1 MESKLSVEI
10 GAQLTNLNSQF
21 AKAVSTVTDGTQ
33 AMNDQI
39 GKTERSFK
47 LINNTRFT
55 FGANYASASKQL
67 ATESAKTSMI
77 LGGAMVKSSN
87 QAAFALQ
94 NLGRVAQDAP
104 FGFIGIQN
112 NLNPLLESFAML
124 KQQTGSTGAALK
136 ALGSSLIGPA
146 GLGIALSVVSAGI
159 LFYQQYQQRA
169 NKATENAKKVTDD
182 YAESLD
188 QVSQAQLKG
197 SQAAQSELIT
207 LKLLYDRTQNLSLS
221 NKQRVQAVNELQ
233 DKYPAYFGN
242 LKDEAILAGQAGTK
256 YNELASAILA
266 TAKARAATDLI
277 VKNQTRKLEDEQKII
292 DLQKEQVENEKSLS
306 ILKTRS
312 ASSQGSAGVGSAGGV
327 GIARELELVE
337 GKIAKNKEAQRNLAT
352 DINILDG
359 KNLQLTKSINAETE
373 KGLVDPGKGGKDK
386 ADKANKREPILDY
399 SDEGIK
405 RAIKSLDVKL
415 DKETKLFQERIK
427 NTKIEL
433 DPEFQGVG
441 MPFDPL
447 FDAWLERFVKFGT
460 DLSALSDA
468 TIDNSLMG
476 LGSAIGE
483 AMATGTN
490 AFEAGGKAL
499 LGSFGGFLTEYGKLL
514 IKYGAAAVLKGKLDL
529 AALIPGAGIPAGIAA
544 IAAGVAL
551 VAAGAAI
558 GNFASGNNNSSE
570 GVTRPRKIPGFANG
584 VRDFTGGLAVVG
596 ERGPELVNLPTGSSV
611 IPNHNL
617 SSFGGGD
624 IVFNV
629 SSRID
634 QLGNLITAI
643 DRERSRL
650 RRVGA

>member
-1 MESKLSVEI
+1 
-10 GAQLTNLNSQF
+10 
-21 AKAVSTVTDGTQ
+21 
-33 AMNDQI
+33 
-39 GKTERSFK
+39 
-47 LINNTRFT
+47 
-55 FGANYASASKQL
+55 
-67 ATESAKTSMI
+67 
-77 LGGAMVKSSN
+77 
-87 QAAFALQ
+87 
-94 NLGRVAQDAP
+94 DAP

-112 NLNPLLESFAML
+112 NLNPLLESFGRL
-124 KQQTGSTGAALK
+124 KAETGSTGAALK

-146 GLGIALSVVSAGI
+146 GLGIALSVVSAAF
-159 LFYQQYQQRA
+159 LFYQQYVQKA
-169 NKATENAKKVTDD
+169 NRETENAKKVTDD

-197 SQAAQSELIT
+197 AQSAQSELIT
-207 LKLLYDRTQNLSLS
+207 LKLLYERTQNLSLS

-292 DLQKEQVENEKSLS
+292 DLQKEQVENEKNLS

-327 GIARELELVE
+327 GIARELSVIEE
-337 GKIAKNKEAQRNLAT
+337 KINKNKEAQRNLAT
-352 DINILDG
+352 DINIIDG
-359 KNLQLTKSINAETE
+359 KNLQLTKSINAETA
-373 KGLVDPGKGGKDK
+373 KGLVDAGK
-386 ADKANKREPILDY
+386 I
-399 SDEGIK
+399 EGTK
-405 RAIKSLDVKL
+405 KVTENFRASQLEIERTGNSLDEFLQKYL
-415 DKETKLFQERIK
+415 ITESLLNKTPLIPIESF
-427 NTKIEL
+427 KIQAKIFTT
-433 DPEFQGVG
+433 DF
-441 MPFDPL
+441 
-447 FDAWLERFVKFGT
+447 ERFNDQLNILSN
-460 DLSALSDA
+460 DL
-468 TIDNSLMG
+468 IDGSLAG

-529 AALIPGAGIPAGIAA
+529 AALIPGAGIPAGIAS

-558 GNFASGNNNSSE
+558 GNFASGNNSSSE

-584 VRDFTGGLAVVG
+584 VRDFSGGLAVVG

>member
-47 LINNTRFT
+47 LLNNTKFT

-112 NLNPLLESFAML
+112 NLNPLLESFAIL

-146 GLGIALSVVSAGI
+146 GLGIALSVVSAAV

-197 SQAAQSELIT
+197 AQSAQSELIT

-292 DLQKEQVENEKSLS
+292 DLQKEQVENEKSLA

-327 GIARELELVE
+327 GIARELSVIEE
-337 GKIAKNKEAQRNLAT
+337 KINKNKEAQRNLAT
-352 DINILDG
+352 DINIIDG
-359 KNLQLTKSINAETE
+359 KNLQLTKSINAETA
-373 KGLVDPGKGGKDK
+373 KGLVDTGKGIKNNAEKTKKLKEVTQEWLDLMFAKRRDK
-386 ADKANKREPILDY
+386 AVVGLSTDSGLTNTNNAQEVIQKKSQDAQLANLKAFTAEYTKELNKFNDDASSIINGNLVETFSGIGDAIGDALSGGQNLLTGLSMTLLSSLGSVVTDLGRLAIATGV
-399 SDEGIK
+399 GIK
-405 RAIKSLDVKL
+405 AIRTAFKTL
-415 DKETKLFQERIK
+415 
-427 NTKIEL
+427 N
-433 DPEFQGVG
+433 
-441 MPFDPL
+441 PL
-447 FDAWLERFVKFGT
+447 V
-460 DLSALSDA
+460 
-468 TIDNSLMG
+468 
-476 LGSAIGE
+476 
-483 AMATGTN
+483 
-490 AFEAGGKAL
+490 
-499 LGSFGGFLTEYGKLL
+499 
-514 IKYGAAAVLKGKLDL
+514 
-529 AALIPGAGIPAGIAA
+529 A
-544 IAAGVAL
+544 IAAGVGLIAL
-551 VAAGAAI
+551 GSAI
-558 GNFASGNNNSSE
+558 TKSVSKLGE
-570 GVTRPRKIPGFANG
+570 KIPGYANG
-584 VRDFTGGLAVVG
+584 TNSARGGIALVG
-596 ERGPELVNLPTGSSV
+596 ERGPELVNLPTGSAV
-611 IPNHNL
+611 TPNHQIAGML
-617 SSFGGGD
+617 GGGNVFIPDMVLRGED
-624 IVFNV
+624 IWV
-629 SSRID
+629 SFRKVD
-634 QLGNLITAI
+634 KRFKGLG
-643 DRERSRL
+643 
-650 RRVGA
+650 

>member
-21 AKAVSTVTDGTQ
+21 AKAVSTVTDGTS
-33 AMNDQI
+33 AMDAQI
-39 GKTERSFK
+39 SKTERSFK
-47 LINNTRFT
+47 LLNNTKFT
-55 FGANYASASKQL
+55 FGANYLSASKQL
-67 ATESAKTSMI
+67 ASEAAKTSAM
-77 LGGAMVKSSN
+77 LGGSFKKGAN
-87 QAAFALQ
+87 EAGFALT
-94 NLGRVAQDAP
+94 NLGRIAQDAP

-112 NLNPLLESFAML
+112 NLNPLLESFGRL
-124 KQQTGSTGAALK
+124 KAETGSTGAALK

-146 GLGIALSVVSAGI
+146 GLGIALSVVSAAF
-159 LFYQQYQQRA
+159 LFYQQYVQKA
-169 NKATENAKKVTDD
+169 NRETENAKKVTDD

-197 SQAAQSELIT
+197 AQSAQSELIT
-207 LKLLYDRTQNLSLS
+207 LKLLYERTQNLSLS

-292 DLQKEQVENEKSLS
+292 DLQKEQVENEKNLS

-327 GIARELELVE
+327 GIARELSVIEE
-337 GKIAKNKEAQRNLAT
+337 KINKNKEAQRNLAT
-352 DINILDG
+352 DINIIDG
-359 KNLQLTKSINAETE
+359 KNLQLTKSINAETA
-373 KGLVDPGKGGKDK
+373 KGLVDAGK
-386 ADKANKREPILDY
+386 I
-399 SDEGIK
+399 EGTK
-405 RAIKSLDVKL
+405 KVTENFRASQLEIERTGNSLDEFLQKYL
-415 DKETKLFQERIK
+415 ITESLLNKTPLIPIESF
-427 NTKIEL
+427 KIQAKIFTT
-433 DPEFQGVG
+433 DF
-441 MPFDPL
+441 
-447 FDAWLERFVKFGT
+447 ERFNDQLNILSN
-460 DLSALSDA
+460 DL
-468 TIDNSLMG
+468 IDGSLAG

-558 GNFASGNNNSSE
+558 GNFASGNNSSSE

-584 VRDFTGGLAVVG
+584 VRDFSGGLAVVG

>member
-47 LINNTRFT
+47 LLNNTKFT

-77 LGGAMVKSSN
+77 LGGSMVRSSN

-112 NLNPLLESFAML
+112 NLNPLLESFGRL
-124 KQQTGSTGAALK
+124 KAETGSTGAALK

-146 GLGIALSVVSAGI
+146 GLGIALSVVSAAV

-197 SQAAQSELIT
+197 AQSAQSELIA
-207 LKLLYDRTQNLSLS
+207 LKLLYERTQNLSLS

-292 DLQKEQVENEKSLS
+292 DLQREQVKNEESLS
-306 ILKTRS
+306 ILKARS
-312 ASSQGSAGVGSAGGV
+312 DSSSGSAGVGAAGGV
-327 GIARELELVE
+327 GIARELSVIEE
-337 GKIAKNKEAQRNLAT
+337 KINKNKEAQRNLAT
-352 DINILDG
+352 DINIIDG
-359 KNLQLTKSINAETE
+359 KNLQLTKSINTETA
-373 KGLVDPGKGGKDK
+373 KGLVDTGKIKDTK
-386 ADKANKREPILDY
+386 KVTENF
-399 SDEGIK
+399 
-405 RAIKSLDVKL
+405 RASQLEIERTGNSLDEFLQKY
-415 DKETKLFQERIK
+415 KET
-427 NTKIEL
+427 EL
-433 DPEFQGVG
+433 QLGKT
-441 MPFDPL
+441 PL
-447 FDAWLERFVKFGT
+447 ITMDSILPSNMKKMINLE
-460 DLSALSDA
+460 L
-468 TIDNSLMG
+468 
-476 LGSAIGE
+476 E
-483 AMATGTN
+483 AMK
-490 AFEAGGKAL
+490 E
-499 LGSFGGFLTEYGKLL
+499 LL
-514 IKYGAAAVLKGKLDL
+514 IKFNDQASDIINGNLVDTFSGIGDAIGDALSGGQNLLTGLSMTLLASLGSVITDL
-529 AALIPGAGIPAGIAA
+529 GRLAIATGVGIKAIRTAFKTLNPLVA
-544 IAAGVAL
+544 IAAGVGLIAL
-551 VAAGAAI
+551 GSAI
-558 GNFASGNNNSSE
+558 TKSVSKLGE
-570 GVTRPRKIPGFANG
+570 KIPGYANG
-584 VRDFTGGLAVVG
+584 TNSARGGIALVG
-596 ERGPELVNLPTGSSV
+596 ERGPELVNLPTGSAV
-611 IPNHNL
+611 TPNHQIAGMI
-617 SSFGGGD
+617 GGGNVFIPDMVLRGED
-624 IVFNV
+624 IWV
-629 SSRID
+629 SFRKVD
-634 QLGNLITAI
+634 KRFKGLG
-643 DRERSRL
+643 
-650 RRVGA
+650 